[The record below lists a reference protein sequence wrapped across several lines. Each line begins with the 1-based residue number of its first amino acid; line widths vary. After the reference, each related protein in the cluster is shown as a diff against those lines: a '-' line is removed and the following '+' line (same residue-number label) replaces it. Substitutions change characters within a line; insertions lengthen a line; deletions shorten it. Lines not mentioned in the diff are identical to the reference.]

1 MKILI
6 VINNLYLEGNGLNMA
21 VRRTVKALRETGHEV
36 RVMSCPSKG
45 ANLDY
50 PKPDY
55 PTKEQYWFVFQPI
68 IDANGFC
75 YAQIDR
81 KLIREALEW
90 ADVAH
95 IEEFF
100 PVNHAVMNM
109 AVKMGK
115 PVTATYHL
123 HPENIT
129 YNLNITHWHLPNKI
143 FLKYWTR
150 VFMNK
155 LTYIQCPT
163 ESVQDRL
170 YRYHVK
176 AKTEVISNGLIPDKC
191 IRPEEQPEDYLNPER
206 PLKLIYIGRF
216 SNDKDHMTLLEAMRY
231 TKYNQ
236 RIQLQFAGS
245 GPKKKKFQRY
255 CDRLMK
261 EGVLKYKPT
270 FGYYDRDGLRHLAAE
285 ADLAVHCAPIE
296 VEGLSIMEAMQQGVV
311 PVIAVGRRTGTSQFA
326 LDRRSKF
333 PQKNPE
339 ALAKRIDY
347 WFDHPEE
354 RWQMGKR
361 YAESMQKYDINES
374 ARQLV
379 DMFQKAIDENNLK
392 HQLGK

>member
-1 MKILI
+1 
-6 VINNLYLEGNGLNMA
+6 MA
-21 VRRTVKALRETGHEV
+21 
-36 RVMSCPSKG
+36 CPSKG

-81 KLIREALEW
+81 KLIREAVEW

-123 HPENIT
+123 HPENIM

-155 LTYIQCPT
+155 LTYIQCPA
-163 ESVQDRL
+163 ENVQDRL

-176 AKTEVISNGLIPDKC
+176 AKTEVISNGLIPETC
-191 IRPEEQPEDYLNPER
+191 LRPADPPENYLDPER
-206 PLKLIYIGRF
+206 PFEVVCIGRLAGEKDQITLIRAMCHSSFAKRIHLTFAGNGPMAGKIQKKALKLY
-216 SNDKDHMTLLEAMRY
+216 
-231 TKYNQ
+231 
-236 RIQLQFAGS
+236 
-245 GPKKKKFQRY
+245 
-255 CDRLMK
+255 
-261 EGVLKYKPT
+261 
-270 FGYYDRDGLRHLAAE
+270 RDGIVGYEPSFVFLSHDDLRRLSAK
-285 ADLAVHCAPIE
+285 ADLCIHCAVIE
-296 VEGLSIMEAMQQGVV
+296 IEGLSILEAMQQGAV
-311 PVIAVGRRTGTSQFA
+311 PVIADGPYTGSSQFA
-326 LDRRSKF
+326 LDERSLF
-333 PQKNPE
+333 PAHDPV
-339 ALAKRIDY
+339 ALAGRIDG
-347 WFDHPEE
+347 WLAHPEE
-354 RWQMGKR
+354 RWETGKLYAASVKPYNIANSIEQMTALFR
-361 YAESMQKYDINES
+361 D
-374 ARQLV
+374 
-379 DMFQKAIDENNLK
+379 AIDRHNHVEETA
-392 HQLGK
+392 